1 MMKLKTSCKYTF
13 FRTKRNLTSLKNST
27 KNNIGLTLVELIVVI
42 GILSTL
48 LGIAI
53 VSIQNIRVLST
64 NSTSTSVIISDL
76 KNQQI
81 KAMTGDTEGRG
92 VPDNYGVKILSSQY
106 ILFHGTVYNPA
117 DADNFAVPI
126 ETGYTLGTTF
136 PNSTVLF
143 ASESGELVGFVQN
156 QNTVTLIHT
165 SSGQSKTIQLNKYGT
180 VTNID

>member
-13 FRTKRNLTSLKNST
+13 RKTKRDLTSLRKST
-27 KNNIGLTLVELIVVI
+27 KNNTGLTLIELIVVI

-53 VSIQNIRVLST
+53 VSIQNIRVLAT

-92 VPDNYGVKILSSQY
+92 VPDNYGVKILSDRY
-106 ILFHGTVYNPA
+106 VLFHGTAYSPA
-117 DADNFAVPI
+117 DADNFAIPI
-126 ETGYTLGTTF
+126 ETGYALGTTF
-136 PNSTVLF
+136 PDNMVLF
-143 ASESGELVGFVQN
+143 SSESGELIGFVQN
-156 QNTVTLIHT
+156 QNTITLTNT
-165 SSGQSKTIQLNKYGT
+165 SSGQSKTIQINKYGT
-180 VTNID
+180 VTNIN